1 MVSDT
6 WLNKGDLMETSS
18 KCWNTYIKVGVK
30 TVINWVFSAMT
41 PLPFIFTRT
50 TPQPLPKLTST
61 ATETHLKLIH

>member
-30 TVINWVFSAMT
+30 KIINWVF
-41 PLPFIFTRT
+41 
-50 TPQPLPKLTST
+50 
-61 ATETHLKLIH
+61 